1 LLVPVFLQQIYI
13 MIWSPNCLDIMFQ
26 ITKNFYRRT
35 YRR

>member
-1 LLVPVFLQQIYI
+1 LLVPVFLHQIYI
-13 MIWSPNCLDIMFQ
+13 MIWPNCLDIMFQ

>member
-1 LLVPVFLQQIYI
+1 
-13 MIWSPNCLDIMFQ
+13 MFQ